1 MSRQQAIF
9 KKRKDYGMP
18 VKLEDTTKARKLF
31 GEWKETLI
39 WSCLQK
45 VMGDIYVDN
54 TSDPQSAMAVLGDFC
69 FFAGNAEEDLVSYK
83 PENCFQDFI
92 IMVPQSEEWAELIVK
107 KYGDRAKPVTRY
119 AIKKEQNI
127 FDKDTLRSAVNSLKP
142 GYTLQMI
149 DADLFALCRSSAWCQ
164 DLVSQFEDYE
174 TYKKLGIGIAVLK
187 GESLAAGASS
197 YARYREGI
205 EIEIDT
211 KEEFRRNG
219 LAYACGAKLILE
231 CLNKGLY
238 PSWDAQ
244 NQASAALAE
253 KLGYHFDHEYKAFE
267 IGGY

>member
-1 MSRQQAIF
+1 
-9 KKRKDYGMP
+9 
-18 VKLEDTTKARKLF
+18 
-31 GEWKETLI
+31 
-39 WSCLQK
+39 
-45 VMGDIYVDN
+45 
-54 TSDPQSAMAVLGDFC
+54 
-69 FFAGNAEEDLVSYK
+69 
-83 PENCFQDFI
+83 
-92 IMVPQSEEWAELIVK
+92 
-107 KYGDRAKPVTRY
+107 
-119 AIKKEQNI
+119 
-127 FDKDTLRSAVNSLKP
+127 
-142 GYTLQMI
+142 MI

-205 EIEIDT
+205 EIQIDT

-253 KLGYHFDHEYKAFE
+253 KLGYHFDYEYRAFE
-267 IGGY
+267 IWGY